1 MKRIITLLF
10 ITFASL
16 VLGQVSLHADESP
29 IKISLGIREAKLPA
43 ITNVAFPLAF
53 RIENTGKTTI
63 KEDQIPALFFAGIL
77 HVLPKEGKEEQTKFQ
92 RIWRTAA
99 RDLQP
104 GATVESPV
112 VGNFLSFFPSLKD
125 GVYQVWWTHGDLKS
139 NVLNFTVTKGKVFR
153 NDPAA

>member
-16 VLGQVSLHADESP
+16 VPGLVSLHADESP
-29 IKISLGIREAKLPA
+29 IKISLGIREVKLPA

-77 HVLPKEGKEEQTKFQ
+77 HVLPKEGKQEQTKFQ
-92 RIWRTAA
+92 RIWRTGV

-139 NVLNFTVTKGKVFR
+139 NVLNFTVTKGRIFR